1 MLKKSLVSLLVGISM
16 VGLVGC
22 SQEVK
27 KGFEDGIK
35 QAQEEQI
42 EVDNSIKEEEQLEV
56 DNSIKEYGIDN
67 EPRVMPDQLP
77 YNLVLEEPDSIGNV
91 YGDMTFVNNSNYPIT
106 SFEVTVLDN
115 TTNEK
120 HYYSCYETVLPGETS
135 PIFNTF
141 ASNDMTTLT
150 IEYSIYDKETMLT
163 CYYEYDLKLENLSWG
178 AWIKF

>member
-1 MLKKSLVSLLVGISM
+1 MLKKSLVSLLVGISI

-42 EVDNSIKEEEQLEV
+42 EV

-135 PIFNTF
+135 PIFDTF

-163 CYYEYDLKLENLSWG
+163 CYYEYDLRLETLSWG